1 MSSKENIIELEG
13 IEFKC
18 FSLIEYSSLIELL
31 KLLTKK
37 YKSLESKMGIL
48 DSRMQEKDQRIS
60 ELEIMLKGASQSKD
74 DKYPSITKDDSD
86 SKQKQKE
93 KEKEKEKSESDFLDY
108 ENLDNNDNDKNKDKG
123 KKEEEEEEKEKEVEE
138 KNKDK
143 DEDYENKD
151 KEEDNEKNKEDDN
164 NKAIE
169 NGEESKIKDEK
180 SQQEQHDMHK
190 SESNLNKSSSL
201 VNEEKDEGKDKNI
214 DKNLDENKDKNK
226 EDNKPEEKYEN
237 NLIENGGRRNENI
250 STDNITK
257 ILAPSKGIST
267 EINKKDAEG
276 GQKNLDENAKRIN
289 EQEILE
295 NREIIQKILK
305 KLKIHDKQLNEL
317 SIKANEHSIIN
328 KNIKKNTNDLEDIN
342 KKLHQMQNSID
353 ELNAKFLAFNE
364 DFEQVKVKVQ
374 DFNVYDLFKD
384 GGGDS
389 NMDAAKILVMNLENK
404 IFKKFG
410 IYDERN
416 KKIDK
421 DFFKMQEDVKNAL
434 AIVDGMKTTTKRN
447 TDAINELSEN
457 YNNTISNHESTLNE
471 IQRKIEQIIN
481 KISSGPDFSSIK
493 KEFDK
498 KLKDLEERINSKIDL
513 FLNKEPGEEQHTGPT
528 LKAEDLAMIK
538 DLRRRIGELEGYV
551 SNQFDRINADD
562 MKKRIS
568 NLETEMH
575 QKSSKYEVAEL
586 KEKLK
591 NLDEFLKD
599 LNFKVDSLQQFT
611 EKVRLDLA
619 QIIKKI
625 EFLSGEYSKLAF
637 NKGGKNSD
645 DMRGSIDMSKYLDLN
660 SFNENKKDVNN
671 KFEKV
676 RLGFE
681 DLSRE
686 IEQILSKLE
695 HTPSDKDFSQF
706 QSIIKNLIDDL
717 KINCNKKFADK
728 FETSKSIKFLETQIK
743 TIHESITK
751 KNEIGDNW
759 LLAKKPINNYVCA
772 SCEANIRGELDKRTE
787 FVPWNRYPIRDD
799 KTYRL
804 GHGFSRMLQ
813 MVNEDIIRNAG
824 EKGYSSDEDKKLNI
838 KNNNA
843 EKTYSVNA
851 SVKLPK
857 VTKRKPVGSSGLQ
870 SATEPNNSSSPYNET
885 ENGDNNPNR
894 PQIMRVIRKNK
905 GGPSQSPNKNSE
917 SNTQRGNEYSINEKN
932 MPNNEDLPPVN
943 NGDNEN

>member
-31 KLLTKK
+31 KLLAKK

-48 DSRMQEKDQRIS
+48 DSRMQEKDKRIS

-74 DKYPSITKDDSD
+74 DKYPSITKDYSD
-86 SKQKQKE
+86 SKIKQKEKEKQKQKEKSEDDSLYNDNLDFNDSEKNKE
-93 KEKEKEKSESDFLDY
+93 KEKEKEE
-108 ENLDNNDNDKNKDKG
+108 ERNKDSY
-123 KKEEEEEEKEKEVEE
+123 EERSKDNYEGR
-138 KNKDK
+138 NKDN
-143 DEDYENKD
+143 DEDYDIN
-151 KEEDNEKNKEDDN
+151 KNKGDEN
-164 NKAIE
+164 NKGSE
-169 NGEESKIKDEK
+169 NGEDFSQIKDEK
-180 SQQEQHDMHK
+180 SQNDMHK
-190 SESNLNKSSSL
+190 SVSNLNKSSSL
-201 VNEEKDEGKDKNI
+201 LNEEKDNDNDKS
-214 DKNLDENKDKNK
+214 K
-226 EDNKPEEKYEN
+226 EDNNVDDIYES
-237 NLIENGGRRNENI
+237 NLIDSGGKKDEDH

-257 ILAPSKGIST
+257 MLTPAKGTST
-267 EINKKDAEG
+267 ELNKKGTESG
-276 GQKNLDENAKRIN
+276 TENLDKYAKKNN
-289 EQEILE
+289 ETQIIE

-317 SIKANEHSIIN
+317 SIKSNEHSIIN
-328 KNIKKNTNDLEDIN
+328 KNIKKNKNDIEDIN
-342 KKLHQMQNSID
+342 KKLHQLKNSID
-353 ELNAKFLAFNE
+353 DLNNKFLAFNDE
-364 DFEQVKVKVQ
+364 FSEVKVKVQ
-374 DFNVYDLFKD
+374 DFNVYDLFKE
-384 GGGDS
+384 GGGDT

-421 DFFKMQEDVKNAL
+421 DFFKMQEDVRNAL

-447 TDAINELSEN
+447 TDAINELTEN
-457 YNNTISNHESTLNE
+457 YTNTVSNHENALNE
-471 IQRKIEQIIN
+471 IQRKIEQINNRIN
-481 KISSGPDFSSIK
+481 AGPDFSSIK

-513 FLNKEPGEEQHTGPT
+513 FLNKEPEGEEHTGPT
-528 LKAEDLAMIK
+528 LKSEDLAMIK
-538 DLRRRIGELEGYV
+538 DLRRRIGELESFV
-551 SNQFDRINADD
+551 QIQFDRINADD
-562 MKKRIS
+562 LKKRIS
-568 NLETEMH
+568 NLETEVP
-575 QKSSKYEVAEL
+575 QKASKYEVAEL

-637 NKGGKNSD
+637 NKGGKSSD
-645 DMRGSIDMSKYLDLN
+645 EGRGILDMSKFLDLN

-695 HTPSDKDFSQF
+695 HTPTDKDFSQF
-706 QSIIKNLIDDL
+706 QAIIKNLLDDL

-743 TIHESITK
+743 TIHESINK

-799 KTYRL
+799 KAYRL

-824 EKGYSSDEDKKLNI
+824 EKGYSSDEDKKFNI

-857 VTKRKPVGSSGLQ
+857 VSKRKPAGSSGIQ
-870 SATEPNNSSSPYNET
+870 SATEPNNPSSPYDEAD
-885 ENGDNNPNR
+885 NGDNNNPNR

-905 GGPSQSPNKNSE
+905 GGPNQSPFKNNE
-917 SNTQRGNEYSINEKN
+917 SMTQRGNEYSINEKT
-932 MPNNEDLPPVN
+932 MPNNEDLPSVN